1 MASRQPKVTKPVPRR
16 VGVSP
21 PPSGPLLP
29 LILIGC
35 GLAGAFFA
43 YELGQIRAGY
53 NRLESEQRYAALQKE
68 LIALQEDNVARR
80 ERVALLETSE
90 KINAEAYRQVEAQLI
105 ELQARILKQQEDL
118 AFYEGIVASDQ
129 TAGLRIQDFALVP
142 GVDDSAFSLRLV
154 LAQALRNDREVSGYI
169 ELAVQG
175 TRGGEPLT
183 LDLRD
188 LAASE
193 DERLDF
199 SFRYFQNLEAD
210 LVLPKGFAPER
221 VIVKLTPKGKAV
233 KAVEES
239 FAWRVKAG

>member
-80 ERVALLETSE
+80 KRVALLETSE

-105 ELQARILKQQEDL
+105 ELQARILKQQEEL

-129 TAGLRIQDFALVP
+129 TAGLRIQDFALVA
-142 GVDDSAFSLRLV
+142 GVDDAAFSLRLV

-169 ELAVQG
+169 ELAVEG
-175 TRGGEPLT
+175 TRGGESLT
-183 LDLRD
+183 LDLGD
-188 LAASE
+188 LAAGE

-210 LVLPKGFAPER
+210 LVLPEGFAPQR

>member
-1 MASRQPKVTKPVPRR
+1 MTKPVPRR

-239 FAWRVKAG
+239 FAWRLKVG